1 MKPFILKNIKIEKAS
16 LNYSD
21 EILKLL
27 NSSHNLV
34 GYRDEKF
41 TLNEVK
47 DYIRGK
53 SNLVLISKLKGE
65 IVGVIIANLWRDYCY
80 LYLFIVDKPHR
91 RKGIGNKMLE
101 YLEKKAEKEG
111 YIGLLTK
118 KRDDEMINLIRKR
131 GYVKGDK
138 FIYFH
143 KRLK

>member
-1 MKPFILKNIKIEKAS
+1 MNSNILDGVKIEKAS
-16 LNYSD
+16 INNSG

-47 DYIRGK
+47 DYIK
-53 SNLVLISKLKGE
+53 DKVNLVLVSKFKGD
-65 IVGVIIANLWRDYCY
+65 IIGVIIANLWKDYCY

-91 RKGIGNKMLE
+91 RKGVGSKMME
-101 YLEKKAEKEG
+101 YLEKIAKKEG

-118 KRDDEMINLIRKR
+118 KRDGEMINLIRKR
-131 GYVKGDK
+131 GYIKGDK
-138 FIYFH
+138 FVYFH
-143 KRLK
+143 KNL

>member
-1 MKPFILKNIKIEKAS
+1 MKPLILNEIKIEKAS
-16 LNYSD
+16 LKDSVN
-21 EILKLL
+21 ILKLL

-47 DYIRGK
+47 DYIK
-53 SNLVLISKLKGE
+53 DKVNLVLVSKFKRD
-65 IVGVIIANLWRDYCY
+65 IIGVIIANLWKDYCY